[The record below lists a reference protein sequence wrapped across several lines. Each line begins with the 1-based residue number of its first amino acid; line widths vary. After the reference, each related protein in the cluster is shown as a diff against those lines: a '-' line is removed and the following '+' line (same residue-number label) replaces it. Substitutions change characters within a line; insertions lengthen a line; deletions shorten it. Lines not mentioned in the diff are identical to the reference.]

1 MSAPQGHELRG
12 AVIGFGLAGSV
23 FHAPLI
29 DSTAGLTVATIVTG
43 NPERAAEAR
52 ANHPDADVVADAG
65 EVFRRSDEH
74 DFVVVATP
82 NATHADLAGRS
93 IDAGLPVVVDK
104 PLGPDAPSAAAVAE
118 RAERT
123 GVMLTVFLNR
133 RWDSDHLTIA
143 RLLAEGR
150 LGPVTR
156 HESRF
161 ERWRPSLAD
170 GGAWREDTA
179 PADGGGVLLD
189 LGPHLVDQVVQLHGP
204 AASVYAEIAHRRG
217 GRGDDDA
224 FLAIHHESGVE
235 SHIWASVVAAAPGP
249 RQRVLGERGAYVVAG
264 LDSQEAELRAGRRP
278 GGAEPWG
285 VEPSESWGVFADGP
299 RSESIES
306 ERGDWPAFYSGLE
319 RALRSGGPPPVDPV
333 DAVAVL
339 AVLDAARRSAEG
351 GTVERPPIR

>member
-1 MSAPQGHELRG
+1 MGAPHGGELRG

-29 DSTAGLTVATIVTG
+29 ASTPGLRVATIVTG
-43 NPERAAEAR
+43 NPERGAQAR
-52 ANHPDADVVADAG
+52 ANHAGVEVMADAG
-65 EVFRRSDEH
+65 EVFGRPGEH

-82 NATHADLAGRS
+82 NATHIELAERS
-93 IDAGLPVVVDK
+93 IDAGLPIVVDK
-104 PLGPDAPSAAAVAE
+104 PLATDAPSAAAVVE
-118 RAERT
+118 RAERA

-133 RWDSDHLTIA
+133 RWDSDQLTIA

-150 LGPVTR
+150 LGTVRR

-189 LGPHLVDQVVQLHGP
+189 LGPHLVDQVVQLHG
-204 AASVYAEIAHRRG
+204 AASSVYAEIAHRRG

-249 RQRVLGERGAYVVAG
+249 RRRVLGDRGAYVVVG
-264 LDSQEAELRAGRRP
+264 LDSQESALRADRRP

-285 VEPSESWGVFADGP
+285 RDPRESWGFVADGS
-299 RSESIES
+299 RSEAIES
-306 ERGDWPAFYSGLE
+306 ERGDWPAFYTGLE
-319 RALRSGGPPPVDPV
+319 RALRSGGPPPVDPG

-351 GTVERPPIR
+351 GTVERASG